1 MAGGI
6 FVSYRR
12 DDARQAAGRLADGL
26 IEHFGDANIF
36 RDIEGIELG
45 VDFVDALNRAL
56 EACVVMLV
64 LIGPRWLDI
73 RDAKGQRRLDDP
85 RDWIRQEIS
94 TALQRG
100 IRVVP
105 VLIDGTPLPDEE
117 ALPEDLQPLVRRQA
131 LEIADSRWRG
141 DMQRLAETLARVP
154 GLDLKRPAAAA
165 AVSAPSPA
173 PSPAPAPA
181 TPVQAASAGG
191 RKWLKTGIYGVI
203 ALGVVGYIADEFG
216 GSNRTY
222 PQASIPL
229 VPPNQVPLVTPSQV
243 PLVTT
248 PAPAGPASNLPNLA
262 GAWRTLDGETYQ
274 IAQQGNQI
282 RLAAF
287 AGGQNVGGGQGQI
300 DGQVLRLTMTM
311 VINGVPLAAANCHML
326 GTPDFSRFA
335 GTCDSSNGQFSAQ
348 MFR

>member
-12 DDARQAAGRLADGL
+12 DDARQAAGRLADDL
-26 IEHFGDANIF
+26 AEHFGSSSIF

-45 VDFVDALNRAL
+45 VDFVEALNRAL

-73 RDAKGQRRLDDP
+73 RDAKGERRLDDP

-105 VLIDGTPLPDEE
+105 VLIDGTPLPDEA

-141 DMQRLAETLARVP
+141 DLQRLVETLARVP
-154 GLDLKRPAAAA
+154 GLNLVRQNPAAT
-165 AVSAPSPA
+165 PA
-173 PSPAPAPA
+173 QHPPVNPPAPAVQT
-181 TPVQAASAGG
+181 TPSSG
-191 RKWLKTGIYGVI
+191 RNWLKTGIYALI
-203 ALGVVGYIADEFG
+203 AIGVVAYIADEFG
-216 GSNRTY
+216 SGTGSQPSFPIPDPPAQN
-222 PQASIPL
+222 AAPL
-229 VPPNQVPLVTPSQV
+229 VQPAQAPLVA
-243 PLVTT
+243 T
-248 PAPAGPASNLPNLA
+248 PAPAGNRASVPNLA
-262 GAWRTLDGETYQ
+262 GMWRTLDGETYQ
-274 IAQQGNQI
+274 LTQQGTQI
-282 RLAAF
+282 ELTAF
-287 AGGQNVGGGQGQI
+287 AAGLNVGSGQGQL
-300 DGQVLRLTMTM
+300 DGQLLRLTMTM
-311 VINGVPLAAANCHML
+311 MINGVPLAAVNCNL
-326 GTPDFSRFA
+326 QAPPDFSRFA
-335 GTCDSSNGQFSAQ
+335 GVCQGPTGQFAAQ